1 MGVEEL
7 VVFDAEVDQ
16 GEKALGLTLVRFDAG
31 LLLKAQEVLD
41 EVERLLLQVKGVVAE
56 FANVGVELLGKVV
69 FRVEQGV
76 GGCSLG
82 QAGHL
87 GLVNL

>member
-31 LLLKAQEVLD
+31 LLLKA
-41 EVERLLLQVKGVVAE
+41 
-56 FANVGVELLGKVV
+56 
-69 FRVEQGV
+69 
-76 GGCSLG
+76 
-82 QAGHL
+82 
-87 GLVNL
+87 